1 MGDLQEW
8 PCLLVANVSVV
19 TRSKSYHKG
28 SNYVKNVG
36 DHFLLSNVR
45 IVDRNFN
52 KKGKFIHIL
61 IIFNK
66 EYYDLLQIKSFN
78 EVISQSIFQ

>member
-19 TRSKSYHKG
+19 TRSKNYHKD
-28 SNYVKNVG
+28 SNYVRSVE

-52 KKGKFIHIL
+52 KKGKFAHIL